1 MPGALYLW
9 AMALFRAATTRKLDA
24 EQAAEDLVRQVV
36 NQGDG
41 PHPVAGGFLLATA
54 AAGDQ
59 GRAVGQRLAAYW
71 PDAELLGT
79 SFEGV
84 LGEGQVWRDEPALGL
99 FVWGEVWGE
108 EQDPPLPFVFGPDEL
123 EAARVAGELLDAV
136 GRDTLGPSDLLLLFP
151 DATGSPGLPAFLGDL
166 ASALGGPQLAG
177 AAASG
182 LAGHPAL
189 GWLGDEA
196 CPGSMVGLLLP
207 DGGGAASPAGGLRV
221 SAASATRAASPW
233 LEITACRTRWVDGL
247 DEEPPLVWVRR
258 QLGLD
263 DRARIEPHLDR
274 LMARVRRLGTAGNAV
289 VRAVDATRSTQGAAS
304 SGASE
309 TAGLAGYEEQFLI
322 GLDARRGAISLPG
335 EFERGD
341 ELAFSLPDA
350 ELARRAL
357 RESLEALTPSPLI
370 LQFGCRARDED
381 LHGDRDL
388 ESALV
393 AHHAKGRATL
403 GALAPFQLGPGPAG
417 KARLLV
423 YSTVLAALGT
433 MDENGSI

>member
-9 AMALFRAATTRKLDA
+9 AMTRFRAATTRKLDA
-24 EQAAEDLVRQVV
+24 EQAAADLIGQIE
-36 NQGDG
+36 NQGAG
-41 PHPVAGGFLLATA
+41 PAAIAGGFLLATA

-59 GRAVGQRLAAYW
+59 GRAVGSRLAGHW

-99 FVWGEVWGE
+99 FVWE
-108 EQDPPLPFVFGPDEL
+108 EAQHPPLPFVFGPDEL
-123 EAARVAGELLDAV
+123 ESARVAGELLDAV

-151 DATGSPGLPAFLGDL
+151 DATGSPGLPAFLGEL

-182 LAGHPAL
+182 LAGDPAL
-189 GWLGDEA
+189 GWSGDEA
-196 CPGSMVGLLLP
+196 CPGSLVGLLVP
-207 DGGGAASPAGGLRV
+207 DGTGAASPGAGGAAAESTKGAARGTEAGAGVRV

-233 LEITACRTRWVDGL
+233 LQITACRTRWVDGL

-263 DRARIEPHLDR
+263 SRTRIEPHLDR
-274 LMARVRRLGTAGNAV
+274 LMARVRRPGAGEN
-289 VRAVDATRSTQGAAS
+289 
-304 SGASE
+304 E
-309 TAGLAGYEEQFLI
+309 TGETTGLAGYDEQFLI
-322 GLDARRGAISLPG
+322 GLDARRGAISLPVK
-335 EFERGD
+335 FERGD

-350 ELARRAL
+350 DLARTAL
-357 RESLEALTPSPLI
+357 RDSVEALIPSPLI
-370 LQFGCRARDED
+370 LQFGCRARDQE

-403 GALAPFQLGPGPAG
+403 GVLAPFQLGPGPAG

-423 YSTVLAALGT
+423 YSTVLAALGSVG
-433 MDENGSI
+433 EEGSI

>member
-1 MPGALYLW
+1 MPRALYLW
-9 AMALFRAATTRKLDA
+9 AMTQFRAATTRKLGA
-24 EQAAEDLVRQVV
+24 EQAAADLVRQVG
-36 NQGDG
+36 NQGSG
-41 PHPVAGGFLLATA
+41 PAPIAGGFLLATA

-59 GRAVGQRLAAYW
+59 GRAVGQRLASHW
-71 PDAELLGT
+71 PEAEFLGT

-99 FVWGEVWGE
+99 FVWGEGE
-108 EQDPPLPFVFGPDEL
+108 DPPLPFVFGPDEL
-123 EAARVAGELLDAV
+123 ESARVAGELLDAV

-151 DATGSPGLPAFLGDL
+151 DATGSPGLPTFLSDL
-166 ASALGGPQLAG
+166 SSALGGPQLAG

-182 LAGHPAL
+182 LVGDPAL
-189 GWLGDEA
+189 GWSGDEA
-196 CPGSMVGLLLP
+196 CPGSLLGLLLS
-207 DGGGAASPAGGLRV
+207 DGAGAASKTGEAGEAGARV

-263 DRARIEPHLDR
+263 SRARIEPHLDR
-274 LMARVRRLGTAGNAV
+274 LMVRVRRSGRTGNEAPPTAPE
-289 VRAVDATRSTQGAAS
+289 
-304 SGASE
+304 SE
-309 TAGLAGYEEQFLI
+309 TPGLAGYDEQFLI
-322 GLDARRGAISLPG
+322 GLDARQGAISLPG

-350 ELARRAL
+350 DLARTAL
-357 RESLEALTPSPLI
+357 QASVEALTPSPLI
-370 LQFGCRARDED
+370 LQFGCRARDEQ

-403 GALAPFQLGPGPAG
+403 GALGPFQLGPGPAG

-423 YSTVLAALGT
+423 YSTVLAALGGV
-433 MDENGSI
+433 DEEESI